1 MTAVAPTTMPTTRL
15 SFTTEWLS
23 PTDVRIAVT
32 GDIDASNADELAT
45 YVFRRG
51 ANSRRLILDLNG
63 VDFLSTAGFSVL
75 CTIHQRCTHANVEW
89 TLLGNAMVLRVIA
102 ICDPHQ
108 TLPVNAA

>member
-1 MTAVAPTTMPTTRL
+1 MTTVVPASLPTRMSL
-15 SFTTEWLS
+15 HTEWLS
-23 PTDVRIAVT
+23 PTEVRIAVS
-32 GDIDASNADELAT
+32 GEVDASNADELAT

-51 ANSRRLILDLNG
+51 ANSRRLTLDLHG

-75 CTIHQRCTHANVEW
+75 CTIHQRCVHAGVDW
-89 TLLGNAMVLRVIA
+89 SVVGNPMVLRVLT

>member
-1 MTAVAPTTMPTTRL
+1 MTATVPAAVPSTRL
-15 SFTTEWLS
+15 SFSTEWLS
-23 PTDVRIAVT
+23 PTEVRIAVS

-51 ANSRRLILDLNG
+51 ANSRRMTLDLNG

-75 CTIHQRCTHANVEW
+75 CTIHQRCVHAGVDW
-89 TLLGNAMVLRVIA
+89 TLLGNAMVLRVLT

>member
-1 MTAVAPTTMPTTRL
+1 MPTTRL

-51 ANSRRLILDLNG
+51 ANSRRLTLDLSG

-75 CTIHQRCTHANVEW
+75 CTIHQRCTHAGVEW
-89 TLLGNAMVLRVIA
+89 TLMGNAMVLRVIN